1 MRILDRAGRI
11 AEGSVTFTGIDVRQG
26 RARARCAI
34 CAAARS
40 R

>member
-11 AEGSVTFTGIDVRQG
+11 AEGSVTFTGIDVRNASENAMREL
-26 RARARCAI
+26 RAAK
-34 CAAARS
+34 S